1 MRADAGPPR
10 NTTFD
15 QMMRITLQRAA
26 VVLAALLASTPSPAQ
41 DSADAAVAVV
51 ADSSWREH
59 AQAGEAARNAGDW
72 GAWRYHL
79 VRMREEVGYH
89 PNIVYSLARADARL
103 GRSEDALAWLQT
115 FAATGLTRDVAA
127 DSAFFAMHGSPAWTA
142 LVERIAGNARP
153 VSSAQPAFALT
164 DSAFLPE
171 SITFDPQSQ
180 RFFLSSIRDGRIIAC
195 TPADGAF
202 RELVPAGRDGQ
213 WAMLALVADSATR
226 TLWATTAAIPFYGAY
241 QAADSGRSAV
251 LAYDLDTGALR
262 RRWDAPA
269 GGRHQLGDLTLAPDG
284 DVYVSDADEGAVYRI
299 ARGGTELER
308 FAADG
313 LVSPQGLAL
322 ASDGRRVFV
331 ADYVRGIA
339 SLDRESGEVTWME
352 VADSM
357 AVSGIDGLVRV
368 GHSLVA
374 VQNGVTPKRV
384 IELRMDDGET
394 RITGWRAIESGTPVL
409 TEPTHAVVV
418 GGEVFFIADSGW
430 DRLNADGSIKPG
442 MVLEPAHVLRARVR

>member
-1 MRADAGPPR
+1 MRMG
-10 NTTFD
+10 
-15 QMMRITLQRAA
+15 IQRAA
-26 VVLAALLASTPSPAQ
+26 VVLAALVASTAAAQ
-41 DSADAAVAVV
+41 DSTDAAVEA
-51 ADSSWREH
+51 AEDSTWRQH
-59 AQAGEAARNAGDW
+59 SQAGEAARNAGDW

-79 VRMREEVGYH
+79 VRMREVVGYH
-89 PNIVYSLARADARL
+89 PSIVYGLARADARL
-103 GRSEDALAWLQT
+103 GRTEDALAWLQT
-115 FAATGLTRDVAA
+115 YAATGLTRDVAA
-127 DSAFFAMHGSPAWTA
+127 DSAFLGMHQAPGWTA
-142 LVERIAGNARP
+142 LVERIAANARP

-171 SITFDPQSQ
+171 GIAFDPRTQ
-180 RFFLSSIRDGRIIAC
+180 RFFLSGIRDGRILAY

-202 RELVPAGRDGQ
+202 RELVPARRDGQ
-213 WAMLALVADSATR
+213 WAMLALAVDTASR

-251 LAYDLDTGALR
+251 LAYDLDSGALR

-269 GGRHQLGDLTLAPDG
+269 GGRHQLGDMTLAPNG

-299 ARGGTELER
+299 ARGTGELER
-308 FAADG
+308 FAAGD
-313 LVSPQGLAL
+313 LVSPQGLAVS
-322 ASDGRRVFV
+322 SDGGRVLV

-339 SLDRESGEVTWME
+339 SIARETGEVTWMQ
-352 VADSM
+352 VADST

-430 DRLNADGSIKPG
+430 DRLDPDGTIRQG
-442 MVLEPAHVLRARVR
+442 MVLEPAHVLRVRVP